1 MAKTDYKLP
10 QKLWFIQERRSSRPN
25 DNENLGNS
33 NLAYL
38 TYLEFG
44 KDGNV
49 SNPTK
54 KRLETGARW
63 ALNYSEYY
71 NADDCL
77 PYGLTFDNEPT
88 VGFYIGDSV
97 SRWTTQNKLFRVLD
111 PRGFTIELSTGNIAT
126 LLHYT
131 TVTNG
136 YVQEPC
142 VYCYEA
148 GKHFLLPVNSE
159 LYSEVHQEIV
169 DYQSA
174 KASVISPKKLVAG
187 QMYENLSGEFGYYL
201 GCFNITWNI
210 EIWRNGDRYS
220 GYYGRN
226 TPAKYS
232 HTEVIND
239 PKIHLCIPYRLSDGQ
254 FREGWPIITEL
265 TNPKFYRAVDS
276 TIAHSLEL
284 VDIEQLLTTEHNKYK
299 TFFPQP
305 KRILKKM
312 KNYKRHDDEC
322 KVTFS
327 ITRL

>member
-10 QKLWFIQERRSSRPN
+10 QKLWFIQERNGDRPN
-25 DNENLGNS
+25 DNENLGNA

-49 SNPTK
+49 NSQTK
-54 KRLETGARW
+54 KRLQSGASW
-63 ALNYSEYY
+63 ALDYLDYY
-71 NADDCL
+71 KIDDYL

-159 LYSEVHQEIV
+159 LYSEVSQEIA

-174 KASVISPKKLVAG
+174 KANVISPKKLVAG
-187 QMYENLSGEFGYYL
+187 QMYENLNGEFGYYL
-201 GCFNITWNI
+201 GCFNITWSV
-210 EIWRNGDRYS
+210 EVWRNIS
-220 GYYGRN
+220 GYSYHRHL
-226 TPAKYS
+226 PKSFS
-232 HTEVIND
+232 HIETIDD
-239 PKIHLCIPYRLSDGQ
+239 PKIHLFVPYRLRDGQ
-254 FREGWPIITEL
+254 ITKGWEQIIEL
-265 TNPKFYRAVDS
+265 TNPKYYRAVECD
-276 TIAHSLEL
+276 INHSLEL
-284 VDIEQLLTTEHNKYK
+284 ADIESLLIAEHSKYK
-299 TFFPQP
+299 GYFPS
-305 KRILKKM
+305 RILKRF
-312 KNYKRHDDEC
+312 KNYKNYDEC
-322 KVTFS
+322 KLKFEL
-327 ITRL
+327 TRL

>member
-10 QKLWFIQERRSSRPN
+10 QKLWFIQERRSNRLN

-54 KRLETGARW
+54 KRLETGAKW
-63 ALNYSEYY
+63 ALKRPDYY
-71 NADDCL
+71 NIDDYL
-77 PYGLTFDNEPT
+77 PYGLVFDNEPT

-111 PRGFTIELSTGNIAT
+111 PRGFTVELSTGNIAT

-131 TVTNG
+131 TVING

-159 LYSEVHQEIV
+159 LYNEVNQEIL

-174 KASVISPKKLVAG
+174 KSSVISPKKLVAG

-210 EIWRNGDRYS
+210 EVWLTPNRYYDRH
-220 GYYGRN
+220 
-226 TPAKYS
+226 TLPKLS
-232 HTEVIND
+232 HIEQLDD
-239 PKIHLCIPYRLSDGQ
+239 PKIHLFIPYRLRDGQ
-254 FREGWPIITEL
+254 FVEGWPDITEL
-265 TNPKFYRAVDS
+265 ISPKFYRAVDS
-276 TIAHSLEL
+276 NIRHSLEL
-284 VDIEQLLTTEHNKYK
+284 ADIEQLLVNEHNKYK
-299 TFFPQP
+299 GNFPT
-305 KRILKKM
+305 RIIKKM
-312 KNYKRHDDEC
+312 SDYNSYNEYKII
-322 KVTFS
+322 FN
-327 ITRL
+327 ITRLQ